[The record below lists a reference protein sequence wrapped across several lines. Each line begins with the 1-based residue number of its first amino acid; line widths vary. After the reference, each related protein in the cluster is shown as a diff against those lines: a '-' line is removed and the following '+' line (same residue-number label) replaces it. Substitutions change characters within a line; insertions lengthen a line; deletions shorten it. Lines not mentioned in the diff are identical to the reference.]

1 MINICSKNVVKI
13 QTQMVEGSTTW
24 PKAQAAAPG
33 AGYPVTLN
41 TCRGAEEHL
50 IPRMGKRGY
59 DPGLKFIKTCSN
71 WSTPCRPSSGNM
83 YQVSTLWFSICLKP
97 RVAAANLWRFEVGQP
112 PRPRQAE
119 VSSHPTRERD
129 RLTGFLCYVPLA
141 LAFGVL
147 NFRRNDQVQDLFIK
161 KVYTI

>member
-59 DPGLKFIKTCSN
+59 DP
-71 WSTPCRPSSGNM
+71 
-83 YQVSTLWFSICLKP
+83 
-97 RVAAANLWRFEVGQP
+97 
-112 PRPRQAE
+112 
-119 VSSHPTRERD
+119 
-129 RLTGFLCYVPLA
+129 
-141 LAFGVL
+141 
-147 NFRRNDQVQDLFIK
+147 
-161 KVYTI
+161 